1 MGAGVGEDVGCWYV
15 YPYVNEKLQ
24 GQGKK
29 GKLAGFRQCS
39 LNDAAGA
46 ETKENEK
53 KIGVREEVGRDQE

>member
-1 MGAGVGEDVGCWYV
+1 MLVRVCV
-15 YPYVNEKLQ
+15 CVNEKLQ

-53 KIGVREEVGRDQE
+53 KIGVREEVGRDQK